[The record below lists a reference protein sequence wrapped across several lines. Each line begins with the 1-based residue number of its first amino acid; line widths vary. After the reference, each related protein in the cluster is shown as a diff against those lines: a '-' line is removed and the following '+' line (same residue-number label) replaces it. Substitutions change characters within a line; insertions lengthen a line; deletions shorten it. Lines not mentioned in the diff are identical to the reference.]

1 MIQNQ
6 EYSNWIVS
14 LKSSIKQRQIKAAIA
29 VNSNL
34 ILMYWD
40 LGKQIVERQ
49 ENAKWGTGF
58 IDQVSKDLKS
68 EFPDIKGFS
77 RSNIF
82 AIKKFYLFYRTNFS
96 IIQDIDFLIENKGK
110 SDLPSESEI
119 VHQLG
124 GQLQNELVH
133 QLGGQFEEAFLKCFQ
148 IPWRHNITIIEKIKN
163 PKEVN

>member
-1 MIQNQ
+1 MSMIQNQ

-96 IIQDIDFLIENKGK
+96 IIQDIDLLIENKEK
-110 SDLPSESEI
+110 SELLSESEI
-119 VHQLG
+119 
-124 GQLQNELVH
+124 VH

>member
-6 EYSNWIVS
+6 EYFNWIVS

-58 IDQVSKDLKS
+58 IDQLSKDLKV
-68 EFPDIKGFS
+68 EFPDIGGFLS
-77 RSNIF
+77 YNLRF
-82 AIKKFYLFYRTNFS
+82 CKTFFEFYNS
-96 IIQDIDFLIENKGK
+96 KLIWEQTVPK
-110 SDLPSESEI
+110 SKNTI
-119 VHQLG
+119 VQQVG

-133 QLGGQFEEAFLKCFQ
+133 QLGGQFEEAFLKCFH
-148 IPWRHNITIIEKIKN
+148 IA
-163 PKEVN
+163 

>member
-1 MIQNQ
+1 MNSIQNQ

-14 LKSSIKQRQIKAAIA
+14 LKSSIQQRQIKAAIA

-40 LGKQIVERQ
+40 LGKQIVEKQ

-58 IDQVSKDLKS
+58 IDQLSIDLKT

-82 AIKKFYLFYRTNFS
+82 AIKKFYLFYRTHFS
-96 IIQDIDFLIENKGK
+96 IQDVDFQLENKEK
-110 SDLPSESEI
+110 S
-119 VHQLG
+119 
-124 GQLQNELVH
+124 
-133 QLGGQFEEAFLKCFQ
+133 EAVL
-148 IPWRHNITIIEKIKN
+148 
-163 PKEVN
+163 